1 MDEESPEEAFSHGK
15 CLTLKFGWMHRT
27 SKFQFGERKT
37 KGVKKGGIIRWERT
51 ETISSKEIIGVHRNI
66 VVNRHATHV

>member
-1 MDEESPEEAFSHGK
+1 MLNIEVWLDA
-15 CLTLKFGWMHRT
+15 LNI
-27 SKFQFGERKT
+27 KFQFGERKT

-51 ETISSKEIIGVHRNI
+51 QTISSKEIIGVYRNI